1 MGRPFGGGQAA
12 IEVALAVVP
21 LLVVAGAALYLR
33 GQHRRYGWPHGWP
46 GTLTAAA
53 LVAGAALAAYAVW
66 PLPASVDGL
75 CTGGPGG
82 ATGGGFTAPIGGAST
97 GGGAGA
103 AHTAGSLALAF
114 GLFVPVGL
122 LARYRF
128 RRGPVVTLLVGA
140 ALAASVGVV
149 RATGVLGLY
158 PCGYAPTSPRLVALG
173 VAGVLAGWLA
183 ARLLLPLWP
192 GGLARGWPV
201 AVPDRVAPGLGRRM
215 AGTLLDLGLWWFGSA
230 ALVALLHAY
239 DVVGPGQDGRA
250 RTVVFLGLAFVGAV
264 ALPQLRRDRATPGR
278 AAVGLGLGEREL
290 PRPASRRR
298 VLLRT
303 LLLQVPAAVLLT
315 LGLPWVALAVVA
327 AHAAGALVRPDG
339 AGLADLLCGVRVR
352 TRSTLD
358 GGLPSRLV
366 RYSEPREGA
375 LAGAGPATG
384 PGQRL
389 LPEPDP
395 CRPRTP

>member
-46 GTLTAAA
+46 GTLTTAA
-53 LVAGAALAAYAVW
+53 LVTGAALAAYAVW

-82 ATGGGFTAPIGGAST
+82 AAG
-97 GGGAGA
+97 GA
-103 AHTAGSLALAF
+103 AHTAGSSALAF

-128 RRGPVVTLLVGA
+128 RRGPVATLLAGA
-140 ALAASVGVV
+140 ALAASVGAV

-158 PCGYAPTSPRLVALG
+158 PCVYAPASPRLVALG

-201 AVPDRVAPGLGRRM
+201 AVPDRVAPGLGRRL

-239 DVVGPGQDGRA
+239 GVVGPGQDGRV
-250 RTVVFLGLAFVGAV
+250 RTVVFLGLAFVCAV

-278 AAVGLGLGEREL
+278 AAVGLGLGGRGL

-315 LGLPWVALAVVA
+315 LGLPWAALAVVA

-375 LAGAGPATG
+375 PA
-384 PGQRL
+384 
-389 LPEPDP
+389 
-395 CRPRTP
+395 